1 MFYDLGGIHTRVFR
15 KSSLC
20 YYVWPIVV
28 GYCLIWILK
37 VYFDYSPCGPM
48 DRIYSVGNYFSNR
61 CIAIELF
68 EAQQH
73 IGLFSGLL
81 LITYSLKNKIPF
93 LNKGFVKL
101 TYFLSVQMQK
111 YTSSAMGSVV
121 LGILNGLL
129 PCGLSFG
136 AAILSMNEPTTIRAA
151 LFMIIFGFGT
161 TPLLGLVNLV
171 PTFSWRKS
179 WFKFQRYIP
188 ILLLVLGCLIVI
200 RSMGLGVPYLS
211 PTFDA
216 EKVEL
221 SCCSSLPN

>member
-1 MFYDLGGIHTRVFR
+1 MIWEAFILGFLGSLHCVIMCGPLLLSIASSGYSKFTLIIHHVGRWIGYILLAIIFQ
-15 KSSLC
+15 
-20 YYVWPIVV
+20 IVV
-28 GYCLIWILK
+28 SPLK
-37 VYFDYSPCGPM
+37 
-48 DRIYSVGNYFSNR
+48 
-61 CIAIELF
+61 LF

-81 LITYSLKNKIPF
+81 LVTYSLKNKIPF